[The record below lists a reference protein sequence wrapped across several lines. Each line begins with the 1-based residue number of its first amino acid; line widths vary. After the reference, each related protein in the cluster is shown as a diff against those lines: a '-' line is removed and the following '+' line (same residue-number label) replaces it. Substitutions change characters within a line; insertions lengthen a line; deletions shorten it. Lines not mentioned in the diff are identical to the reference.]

1 MSNKVIVHSLFT
13 DQDIY
18 LFKEGKHYNL
28 HEKFGAHPI
37 ECDKKK
43 GVYFSVFAPAA
54 REVQVIGDFNAWN
67 GSEHALNVRWDNS
80 GIWEGFIP
88 AVSVG
93 TKYKFKI
100 FSNHQEEPL
109 EKADP
114 YARQAEHPPK
124 TASVVTQSSF
134 EWNDHAWMK
143 TRKTKNALS
152 APLSV
157 YEVHLASW
165 KREDGQ
171 PLNYQTLARELTD
184 YVLDAGFT
192 HVELMP
198 IMEYPYDPS
207 WGYQI
212 VSYFAPTS
220 RFGDAEG
227 LKYFINHLHENGIG
241 VILDWVPSHFP
252 EDAHGLGNFDGS
264 CVYEH
269 PDRKRGFHPDWKSLI
284 FNYGRAEVKSFLI
297 SNAFY
302 WLGEYHIDGLR
313 VDAVA
318 SMLYLDY
325 SREDGEW
332 DPNEQ
337 GGNENLEAIAF
348 LKEMNEA
355 VYGSFPDVQTIAE
368 ESTNF
373 NKVSFPTFDGGLGF
387 GLKWMMGWMNDNIEY
402 FKKDPI
408 YRQHHHNELTFS
420 LAYAFSEHFMLPLS
434 HDEVVYGKGSML
446 EKMPGDSWQQFA
458 NLRLMYS
465 WMFLHPGAKLLFMG
479 SEFGQRAEWNF
490 MESLSWDEL
499 NYESHQG
506 IFKTIKAL
514 NGIYRNQKPLH
525 LHNYE
530 GKGFEWIEIND
541 ATNSVLAFVRKTDHE
556 ELVCLL
562 NCTPAPKE
570 NYRIGVNQPG
580 SYQEIF
586 NSDAKELWG
595 TGDFLNKKVKSTP
608 KDSHGRKQ
616 SIELRLPPLGAV
628 VMKIT

>member
-1 MSNKVIVHSLFT
+1 MSNNVIGYSLFT

-28 HEKFGAHPI
+28 HEKFGSHPATL
-37 ECDKKK
+37 DGKK

-67 GSEHALNVRWDNS
+67 GSEHVLNVRWDNS

-88 AVSVG
+88 AVSAG

-100 FSNHQEEPL
+100 YSNHQEEPL

-124 TASVVTQSSF
+124 TASIVSQSSF
-134 EWNDHAWMK
+134 EWNDSSWMK
-143 TRKTKNALS
+143 TRKNKNALS
-152 APLSV
+152 APMSV

-171 PLNYQTLARELTD
+171 PLNYLTLAHELTD

-220 RFGDAEG
+220 RFGDADG
-227 LKYFINHLHENGIG
+227 LKYFVNHLHENGIG

-302 WLGEYHIDGLR
+302 WLSEYHIDGLR

-325 SREDGEW
+325 SREAGEW
-332 DPNEQ
+332 DPNEM

-420 LAYAFSEHFMLPLS
+420 LAYTFSEHFMLPLS

-479 SEFGQRAEWNF
+479 GEFGQRSEWNF
-490 MESLSWDEL
+490 MESLSWNEL
-499 NYESHQG
+499 QYESHQG
-506 IFKTIKAL
+506 IFNTVKAL
-514 NGIYRNQKPLH
+514 NYIYRSEKPLH
-525 LHNYE
+525 LYNYE
-530 GKGFEWIEIND
+530 SKGFEWIEIND
-541 ATNSVLAFVRKTDHE
+541 ASNSVLAFVRKSNNE

-570 NYRIGVNQPG
+570 NYRIGVNYPG
-580 SYQEIF
+580 TYNEIF

-595 TGDFLNKKVKSTP
+595 TGDFLNKKVKSIP

-628 VMKIT
+628 VLKIA